1 MAAFSEEFLSE
12 NDFKAVL
19 ATFRCYEYGYLLLK
33 NTIFVLDNMKKMHLY
48 VKNQTEKSKVV
59 E

>member
-1 MAAFSEEFLSE
+1 MAAFSEKFRSE

-33 NTIFVLDNMKKMHLY
+33 TQYLFLTI
-48 VKNQTEKSKVV
+48 
-59 E
+59 